1 MDEFAPLDCILPSG
15 KQRICLVILN
25 QPLDERYFH
34 VLWSKAKIRA
44 CADGGANHLY
54 HFTEGR
60 RESFLPDY
68 INGDFDSILPEVK
81 AFYTEKNCK
90 LMETPDQDLTD
101 FTKCLAIMVEEIKAQ
116 KLQIDTIVTL
126 GGLGGR
132 FDQIMATVETLFH
145 AQKMTDL
152 PVVVVQDCSL
162 AFLLQEGKEHR
173 LNVNTGLEG
182 KWCSL
187 VPVGCPCLTTT
198 SGLKWNLAFPSTSLC
213 LKEENKD
220 CPRESES
227 STGSMAC
234 WTRAR
239 ERDSWVSALFSLSH
253 DLLEIIIIIISY

>member
-1 MDEFAPLDCILPSG
+1 MWTGRMLLDTHSQR

-54 HFTEGR
+54 RLTEGR

-126 GGLGGR
+126 GGLEGR

-152 PVVVVQDCSL
+152 PVVVIQDRSL
-162 AFLLQEGKEHR
+162 AFLLQEGKQHR

-198 SGLKWNLAFPSTSLC
+198 SGLKWNLDNQILAFGQLVSTSNTY
-213 LKEENKD
+213 ED
-220 CPRESES
+220 HDPRKPV
-227 STGSMAC
+227 TVTTDKPLLWSMGIN
-234 WTRAR
+234 R
-239 ERDSWVSALFSLSH
+239 L
-253 DLLEIIIIIISY
+253 

>member
-1 MDEFAPLDCILPSG
+1 MDEFAPLDCLLPSG

-25 QPLDERYFH
+25 QPIDERYFH

-44 CADGGANHLY
+44 CADGGANHL
-54 HFTEGR
+54 HRLMESR

-68 INGDFDSILPEVK
+68 ISGDFDSILPEVK

-145 AQKMTDL
+145 AQKITDL
-152 PVVVVQDCSL
+152 PVLVIQDRSL
-162 AFLLQEGKEHR
+162 AVLLQEGRQHC

-187 VPVGCPCLTTT
+187 VPVGSPCLTTT
-198 SGLKWNLAFPSTSLC
+198 SGLKWNLDNQILAFGQLVSTSNTYEDHDP
-213 LKEENKD
+213 KEGRKPVTVTTD
-220 CPRESES
+220 KPLLW
-227 STGSMAC
+227 SMGIKP
-234 WTRAR
+234 
-239 ERDSWVSALFSLSH
+239 L
-253 DLLEIIIIIISY
+253 